1 MAGWRREVY
10 TGLLVRKPDGKGKLG
25 RPKRRWV
32 VKIKIDL
39 QEIGLIWLWRG
50 TGGGPCE

>member
-1 MAGWRREVY
+1 MRWPGGEERC
-10 TGLLVRKPDGKGKLG
+10 TQILVRKPDGKGELG

-39 QEIGLIWLWRG
+39 QGIGLIWPWRG
-50 TGGGPCE
+50 TSGGLL